1 MLGQWDDQPS
11 DPAYYIDLWF
21 WSGLVRFWLIC
32 IGLIQPNLNSRQS
45 WKQLQEQISSLGNVT
60 FLSLFYV
67 QPETLDTYL
76 SAEDIEALK
85 QSDQEKL

>member
-1 MLGQWDDQPS
+1 MFL
-11 DPAYYIDLWF
+11 AR
-21 WSGLVRFWLIC
+21 SGSVRLWLIC
-32 IGLIQPNLNSRQS
+32 ISLIKPNLNSRQS

>member
-1 MLGQWDDQPS
+1 MNAEMDISKKSVEINKG
-11 DPAYYIDLWF
+11 
-21 WSGLVRFWLIC
+21 C
-32 IGLIQPNLNSRQS
+32 IGLIQLNLNSRQS

-85 QSDQEKL
+85 QTDQEKL